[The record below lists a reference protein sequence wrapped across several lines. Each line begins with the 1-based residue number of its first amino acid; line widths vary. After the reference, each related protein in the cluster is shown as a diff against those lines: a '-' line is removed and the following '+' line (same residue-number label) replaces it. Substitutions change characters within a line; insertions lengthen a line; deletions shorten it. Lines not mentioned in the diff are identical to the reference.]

1 MTLEEILDGIEAALE
16 LERDL
21 GVREL
26 ETGRAFAAR
35 RDAPASKPA
44 TAATKPPP
52 PAPKPAPAT
61 PKPAAAPKPAP
72 AAPGPAAAQ
81 SQAAAQSPAEIVF
94 LLAEP
99 PAAPAA
105 KTMMDNIVAYVEKL
119 SARKTAVVC
128 GGGAPPPAQIYIAMG
143 EKARESWFPGERF
156 PAERISVSRDGKT
169 VAMTRNPDDVVR
181 FGSPETTKEI
191 RRRMMQTFAA
201 ANRRLAGQ

>member
-35 RDAPASKPA
+35 QDAPASKPA

-52 PAPKPAPAT
+52 PAPKPAPAAT
-61 PKPAAAPKPAP
+61 PPAPKPAAPKPAP
-72 AAPGPAAAQ
+72 APP
-81 SQAAAQSPAEIVF
+81 AQSPAETAAIVF

-99 PAAPAA
+99 LAAPAA